1 MTAAIPYLPLPR
13 CEMTKIP
20 FVFPAGFGVQNSSRT
35 LVEIGPGR
43 GDFLFHLAESNPD
56 TTVAAIEIKR
66 KRVDKLI
73 KRVENRR
80 LTNVAIIQDDARY
93 ALPRF
98 FEENSVDAIYINF
111 PDPWPKRRHEKNR
124 VLSRNFLDE
133 CRNVLKFY
141 GTLNITTDY
150 QPYAEDVANC
160 VSGIAQLETCYSEV
174 LTHESPE
181 AYPTLFAQ
189 KWTAM
194 GRQIYYQ
201 KYQRII

>member
-1 MTAAIPYLPLPR
+1 MIAVPHIPKPAANLVMT
-13 CEMTKIP
+13 P
-20 FVFPAGFGVQNSSRT
+20 FIYPASLSLKKET
-35 LVEIGPGR
+35 PIILEIGPGR
-43 GDFLFHLAESNPD
+43 GDFLFHLAEKNPD
-56 TTVAAIEIKR
+56 STVAAIEIKR

-73 KRVENRR
+73 ARVEKRD
-80 LTNVAIIQDDARY
+80 LKNVAIIQDDARC

-124 VLSRNFLDE
+124 VLSRDFLSE
-133 CRNVLKFY
+133 CRHVLKFY

-160 VSGIAQLETCYSEV
+160 VSGIAQLETCYPEV
-174 LTHESPE
+174 LARAVPD

-189 KWTAM
+189 KWTSM

>member
-1 MTAAIPYLPLPR
+1 MIAVPNIPKPTAYLVMT
-13 CEMTKIP
+13 P
-20 FVFPAGFGVQNSSRT
+20 FIYPASLSLKRET
-35 LVEIGPGR
+35 PIILEIGPGR
-43 GDFLFHLAESNPD
+43 GDFLFHLAETNPD
-56 TTVAAIEIKR
+56 STVAAIEIKR

-73 KRVENRR
+73 ARVEKRDLKNI
-80 LTNVAIIQDDARY
+80 AIIQDDARC

-98 FEENSVDAIYINF
+98 FEENSVDSIYINF

-124 VLSRNFLDE
+124 VLSRDFLDE
-133 CRNVLKFY
+133 CHRVLKFY

-160 VSGIAQLETCYSEV
+160 VSGIAQLETCYPEV
-174 LTHESPE
+174 VAREVPD

-189 KWTAM
+189 KWMSM

>member
-1 MTAAIPYLPLPR
+1 MAAAIQYSR
-13 CEMTKIP
+13 VSRYDMNKMP
-20 FVFPAGFGVQNSSRT
+20 FVFPADLLRMLVEKVV
-35 LVEIGPGR
+35 VEIGPGR
-43 GDFLFHLAESNPD
+43 GDFLFHLAKTNPD
-56 TTVAAIEIKR
+56 ATVAAIEIKR

-73 KRVENRR
+73 RRVQDRG
-80 LTNVAIIQDDARY
+80 LTNVAIIQDDARC

-98 FEENSVDAIYINF
+98 FVENSVDAIYINF

-124 VLSRNFLDE
+124 VLSRNFLDQ
-133 CRNVLKFY
+133 CRHVLKFY
-141 GTLNITTDY
+141 GNLNIATDY
-150 QPYAEDVANC
+150 RPYAEDVADC
-160 VSGIAQLETCYSEV
+160 VSGIAQLETCFPEV
-174 LTHESPE
+174 LSHASPE